1 MRIQSL
7 KLAYFSPT
15 GTTASIVEALARGL
29 RYGDTEDVD
38 ITMAD
43 ARGRSLHASDDD
55 LLVLA
60 VPVYAGRVPVL
71 LGRWLEGLRLD
82 RTPVVCV
89 AVYGNRDYDDA
100 LLELTDIVRSRG
112 GVPVACAA
120 FVGEHSF
127 STPATPVAVSRPDG
141 DDLHLAETFGGKV
154 REAMDSL
161 SSVDE
166 APDIAVPGNR
176 PYRELKKGVPVDF
189 IEVGD
194 ACIQCGTCAEKCPVG
209 AIAEGAYDRTDAE
222 KCIKCCAC
230 IKFCP
235 EGARTAKPDSQVAE
249 FGRRLTGSCRERK
262 EPVWFL

>member
-1 MRIQSL
+1 MRIHSL
-7 KLAYFSPT
+7 KLTYFSPT
-15 GTTASIVEALARGL
+15 GTTASIIEALSRGL
-29 RYGDTEDVD
+29 RYGDAEDLD
-38 ITMAD
+38 ITMED
-43 ARGRSLHASDDD
+43 ARDRSLCASKND

-60 VPVYAGRVPVL
+60 VPVYGGRVPVL
-71 LGRWLEGLRLD
+71 LGRWLEGVRLD

-89 AVYGNRDYDDA
+89 VVYGNRDYDDA
-100 LLELTDIVRSRG
+100 LLELTDIIRSRG

-120 FVGEHSF
+120 FIGEHSF

-141 DDLHLAETFGGKV
+141 EDLRLAETFGSKV
-154 REAMDSL
+154 RELVDSL

-166 APDIAVPGNR
+166 ASDLAVPGNR

-189 IEVGD
+189 IEVSD
-194 ACIQCGTCAEKCPVG
+194 ACIQCGTCAERCPVG
-209 AIAEGAYDRTDAE
+209 AIAEGGYDRTDAE

-235 EGARTAKPDSQVAE
+235 EGARTARADSQVAE
-249 FGRRLTGSCRERK
+249 FGRRLTASCAERK